1 MRIAQVAPLFE
12 AVPPKLYGGT
22 ERVVHYLTEE
32 LVEMGHDITLFAS
45 GDSVTKAELIPTVK
59 EALRLDPDCIDPLA
73 HHIVQLDEVLTLHKS
88 FDVIHFHTD
97 YFHFPLTGRISTH
110 VVTTLHGR
118 LDIPDLQPLFNKF
131 RKQPVVSISYSQRD
145 PLPQANWVGNV
156 YHGMPGHLHKMG
168 AGQGNYLAFMG
179 RISPEKGVD
188 KAIEI
193 AIKSGIPLKIAAKV
207 DKADQEYFETEIQQ
221 LLSSPLIEFVGEIN
235 EREKTSF
242 LGNAIALLFPINWSE
257 PFGMVMIESMSC
269 GTPVIA
275 FKRGSVPEILDDGLT
290 GIIVNNTDEAVEA
303 IKKINTM
310 QRSLVRNVFEEKY
323 TATRMAKDYLK
334 IYESLAE
341 HSSYKNGNHV
351 NNGYPDNLN
360 NKTWK
365 QHVINQ

>member
-1 MRIAQVAPLFE
+1 
-12 AVPPKLYGGT
+12 
-22 ERVVHYLTEE
+22 
-32 LVEMGHDITLFAS
+32 
-45 GDSVTKAELIPTVK
+45 
-59 EALRLDPDCIDPLA
+59 
-73 HHIVQLDEVLTLHKS
+73 
-88 FDVIHFHTD
+88 
-97 YFHFPLTGRISTH
+97 
-110 VVTTLHGR
+110 
-118 LDIPDLQPLFNKF
+118 
-131 RKQPVVSISYSQRD
+131 
-145 PLPQANWVGNV
+145 
-156 YHGMPGHLHKMG
+156 MG

-193 AIKSGIPLKIAAKV
+193 AMKSGIPLKIAAKV

-221 LLSSPLIEFVGEIN
+221 LLSSPLVEFVGEIN

-242 LGNAIALLFPINWSE
+242 LGNATALLFPINWSE
-257 PFGMVMIESMSC
+257 PFGMVMIEAMSC

-275 FKRGSVPEILDDGLT
+275 FKRGSVPEILDDGVT

-303 IKKINTM
+303 VKKINTM
-310 QRSLVRNVFEEKY
+310 QRNLVRNVFEEKY

-360 NKTWK
+360 NKAWK